1 MEKTLLITDDAKI
14 IREVIKAAATEAG
27 WRVVGEAANGLEAVE
42 NYKALKPDL
51 VTLDLVMPD
60 YDGMYAL
67 RGILQADP
75 NAKVLVVSAVEQK
88 GVLKEAFRAGAAD
101 FVVKPFNKKALI
113 ETLQKAVGAAL
124 AAAAA
129 PAGT

>member
-1 MEKTLLITDDAKI
+1 MEKTLLITDDARI
-14 IREVIKAAATEAG
+14 IREVIKAAASEAG
-27 WRVVGEAANGLEAVE
+27 WRIVGEASNGLEAVE

-101 FVVKPFNKKALI
+101 FVVKPFNKKALV

-124 AAAAA
+124 TAAAA
-129 PAGT
+129 PAT